1 MNKQL
6 LLLPIFLIVISAV
19 LAQPKTDK
27 VFWKED
33 FASGK
38 LPKGWITVAANDSS
52 TTWFVTDQPFPGSYG
67 RNYQAPP
74 IASESRGYH
83 IQIAPGVKVGKNVK
97 KWKKTGIFPEAYIQT
112 EPINC
117 SGHNSVVLKFQ
128 QNFFWNDWELPG
140 KKPELIAAVSNNGKD
155 WTEYEV
161 HNGIGAGEDCPNPMN
176 VELNITRVAAQQ
188 KTVYLRFWWRKMFQW
203 YWMIDDISLS
213 EAFDSDLLALDLHN
227 RKTEGNTFSAND
239 SLVFRVVNLGAKPVT
254 ESMDC
259 YLQIDQRPLLK
270 TVIQASVKKPF
281 GIIDTAKVVFRNLDL
296 SDVGVH
302 KVKFYTS
309 QLQDL
314 RRTNDTLAMELYS
327 QACELG
333 DITNFRKESGKEYTI
348 SCHKA
353 QLKVQFLRND
363 MFRIWMAYDGIFTNP
378 AGKDLIINSPD
389 ENVNAALSETSDYYL
404 LTTPETAL
412 RIYKKPLRF
421 ALYRGNNSKLV
432 WEEPRG
438 ITYGKQTV
446 QYLKRGEKEQ
456 FFGGGMQNGRFS
468 HRDKTIKMT
477 IDYNWEDGGNPN
489 PATFYM
495 SSNGYGAV
503 RNTYAT
509 GEYSFKDTL
518 KLVQDESRFDCYYFV
533 SNSLKETLSDYT
545 DLTGKPFLMPRWALG
560 MGDANCYNRGAK
572 SGKTVGSTSTGFD
585 GITPSVIPLIADKYI
600 ENKMPT
606 GWILPNDGYGCGYTD
621 LDVVI
626 PELRKRGFYT
636 GLWTENG
643 VEKIAKEVGE
653 YGSRLCKLDVAWVG
667 PGFKFAIDGAKTAYE
682 GIEKNSDAR
691 GFVWQVCGWTGSHRN
706 AVLWTGD
713 QSGSWNYIRWH
724 IPTVIGSGLSA
735 QNCATGDVDGIF
747 GGSDSTYVRDLQ
759 WKCFTPAF
767 MTMSGWATNNKNGIK
782 DKQPWLFGEPFTSIN
797 RKYLQLKQRL
807 TPYMYTLCANAYQ
820 TGIPAIRGLVLEYPD
835 DPATWGNAAKYEFLL
850 GKDLLVAPVYKSEA
864 KRDSIY
870 LPKGKWIDFWDGT
883 AYNGNTT
890 LMGYSAPLEKL
901 PLFVRSGAIILMNV
915 PMRYNWER
923 PADTLTV
930 NIFPEGKSEY
940 TMYEDDGLTRQHREG
955 AFATTKF
962 EVSAPENEK
971 QPIEIK
977 INATKGDFSGRLK
990 ERTYQLDVFID
1001 KLPKSIVLNGQKLKK
1016 TKDKASFDNQSAGWY
1031 FDPADRKGIIH
1042 IKTSPLATDVNTA
1055 LSVKY
1060 E

>member
-1 MNKQL
+1 MRVL
-6 LLLPIFLIVISAV
+6 LLSLISLLFSILTSAQTK
-19 LAQPKTDK
+19 LDK
-27 VFWKED
+27 IFWKED
-33 FASGK
+33 FSSGK
-38 LPKGWITVAANDSS
+38 LPKGWASVAVNDSS
-52 TTWFVTDQPFPGSYG
+52 STWFFTDQPYPGSYG

-83 IQIAPGVKVGKNVK
+83 MQIAPGVKVGKNIR
-97 KWKKTGIFPEAYIQT
+97 KWKKAGIYPEAYIQT
-112 EPINC
+112 EPIDC
-117 SGHNSVVLKFQ
+117 SGRNSVVLKFQ
-128 QNFFWNDWELPG
+128 HNFFWGEWEVPE
-140 KKPELIAAVSNNGKD
+140 KKSGLIVAVSNNGKD
-155 WTEYEV
+155 WTEYDV
-161 HNGIGAGEDCPNPMN
+161 HNNIGPTEDCPNPMN
-176 VELNITRVAAQQ
+176 VELNITGVAAHQ
-188 KTVYLRFWWRKMFQW
+188 KTVYLRFWWKKMFQW
-203 YWMIDDISLS
+203 YWMVDDISLS
-213 EAFDSDLLALDLHN
+213 EAFESDLLALDLHN
-227 RKTEGNTFSAND
+227 RQTEGNTFSAND
-239 SLVFRVVNLGAKPVT
+239 SLVFRVVNLGAKPVPENT
-254 ESMDC
+254 EC

-270 TVIQASVKKPF
+270 AVIPASAKKPF
-281 GIIDTAKVVFRNLDL
+281 GIIDTAKVVFGNLDL
-296 SDVGVH
+296 SDVGIH
-302 KVKFYTS
+302 KVKFYTN

-314 RRTNDTLAMELYS
+314 RRTNDTLSMELYS

-333 DITNFRKESGKEYTI
+333 DITNFTQENAKEFVV

-353 QLKVQFLRND
+353 QLKIQFLRND

-378 AGKDLIINSPD
+378 AGKDLIINTPE
-389 ENVNAALSETSDYYL
+389 ENVNASLSETSDYYL
-404 LTTPETAL
+404 VTTPRAAL

-421 ALYRGNNSKLV
+421 ALYRSDNSTLV
-432 WEEPRG
+432 WEETRG
-438 ITYGKQTV
+438 ITYGKQTI
-446 QYLKRGEKEQ
+446 QYLKRGDNEQ

-533 SNSLKETLSDYT
+533 SHSLKESLNDYT

-560 MGDANCYNRGAK
+560 MGDSNCYNRGAK
-572 SGKTVGSTSTGFD
+572 SGKTNGSTSTGFD
-585 GITPSVIPLIADKYI
+585 GLTPSVIPLIADKYI
-600 ENKMPT
+600 ENHMPT

-626 PELRKRGFYT
+626 PELHKRGFYT

-691 GFVWQVCGWTGSHRN
+691 GFVWQVCGWTGSQRN

-713 QSGSWNYIRWH
+713 QAGSWHYIKWH

-759 WKCFTPAF
+759 WKCFTPVF
-767 MTMSGWATNNKNGIK
+767 MSMSGWATNNKNGIK

-797 RKYLQLKQRL
+797 RKYLMLKQRL
-807 TPYMYTLCANAYQ
+807 TPYMYTLCNEAYR
-820 TGIPAIRGLVLEYPD
+820 TGVPAVRGLVLEYPE
-835 DPATWGNAAKYEFLL
+835 DPLTWGNATKYEFLL

-870 LPKGKWIDFWDGT
+870 LPKGKWIDFWNGT

-901 PLFVRSGAIILMNV
+901 PLFVRSGAIIPMNQS
-915 PMRYNWER
+915 MIYNWER
-923 PADTLTV
+923 PTDTLTV

-940 TMYEDDGLTRQHREG
+940 IMYEDDGLTRQHREG
-955 AFATTKF
+955 VFATTKF
-962 EVSAPENEK
+962 EVSSPENGK
-971 QPIEIK
+971 QPIQIT
-977 INATKGDFSGRLK
+977 INPAEGDFTGRLK
-990 ERTYQLDVFID
+990 ERAYVLEVFTSSVP
-1001 KLPKSIVLNGQKLKK
+1001 KLIILNGQKLRKME
-1016 TKDKASFDNQSAGWY
+1016 DNADFEKAGSGWY
-1031 FDPADRKGIIH
+1031 FDPDDRKGIIH
-1042 IKTSPLATDVNTA
+1042 IKTSKLSTESKTI
-1055 LSVKY
+1055 LSVS
-1060 E
+1060 